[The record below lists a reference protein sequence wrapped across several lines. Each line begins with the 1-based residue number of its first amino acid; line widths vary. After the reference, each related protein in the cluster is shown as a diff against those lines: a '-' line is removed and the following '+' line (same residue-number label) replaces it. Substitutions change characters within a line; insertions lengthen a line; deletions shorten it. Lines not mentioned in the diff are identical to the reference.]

1 MFFPILA
8 CSIIRPHVPLNNHPL
23 YNHQV
28 LKPFQPNRQLIANP
42 AEAIMV
48 CFRGCSVPY
57 GQPGWKSH
65 LPAGFLVFQPFWW
78 FISTWVLY
86 MSCLW
91 WNNCTQFPM
100 FVTWNGIK
108 HTIYNIYIYIIDYCV
123 IYLNLVNSWLSYSWT
138 SFHLPSSW
146 ESTFLFF
153 KHSSR
158 RLLNMSCRRWFNR
171 VPPHQLSWVHGPL
184 RPLDIN
190 GHHWI
195 NFLQF

>member
-8 CSIIRPHVPLNNHPL
+8 CSIIRPHVSLNNHPL

-86 MSCLW
+86 MTCLW

-100 FVTWNGIK
+100 FVTWNGIQ
-108 HTIYNIYIYIIDYCV
+108 HTIYIIFTYT
-123 IYLNLVNSWLSYSWT
+123 Y
-138 SFHLPSSW
+138 
-146 ESTFLFF
+146 
-153 KHSSR
+153 
-158 RLLNMSCRRWFNR
+158 RLLRYIFKFGQFMIELFLNKLPFAI
-171 VPPHQLSWVHGPL
+171 LL
-184 RPLDIN
+184 REHIS
-190 GHHWI
+190 
-195 NFLQF
+195 FF